1 MSNLNQ
7 DVFDKTHPIAEI
19 DYFNQTKLLQFVS
32 SKLLNVKYI
41 TKTRLEKKLSTLDIL
56 DDLLKKGKSIILFP
70 EGTRGKPGE
79 LSEFKSG
86 VAVLLKK
93 NAKIPFIPVFLSGMG
108 NILPKGSRLILPY
121 NAIAF
126 YGQPKR
132 INSKKNNDE
141 LLKEIKESIF
151 ALDPS
156 FTNP

>member
-1 MSNLNQ
+1 MIITLSWLKEHLNTKVSEEKIIDQLTNLG
-7 DVFDKTHPIAEI
+7 
-19 DYFNQTKLLQFVS
+19 
-32 SKLLNVKYI
+32 
-41 TKTRLEKKLSTLDIL
+41 LEVE
-56 DDLLKKGKSIILFP
+56 SIK
-70 EGTRGKPGE
+70 ENTGE